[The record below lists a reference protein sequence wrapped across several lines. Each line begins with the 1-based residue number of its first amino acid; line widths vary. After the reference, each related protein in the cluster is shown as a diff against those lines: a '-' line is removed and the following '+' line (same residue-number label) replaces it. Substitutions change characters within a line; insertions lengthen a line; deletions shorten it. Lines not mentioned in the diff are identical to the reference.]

1 MVTIR
6 FHAFDFSCGLA
17 TLAPPPRP
25 IAASLR
31 HATIRVVT
39 AFGGVLG
46 VDVGSLGLGPTPVA
60 MLIVG
65 LVVALVGLV
74 VFGLFSLAGR
84 SLVDK
89 RWPANEP
96 LTPSEVLWGES
107 GGHVS
112 KTFPGLDPVMARDLT
127 QYMRTKK
134 VAPGEPV
141 VEAGDLATAFVMLK
155 SGSAEQVDASGAT
168 QVLKP
173 GATIGADDIIRR
185 NPYTVTVRAT
195 APTEVMLLDA
205 EDYLAGV
212 ALGMSD
218 DDDDYVVHVLGQ
230 YLESGPAAPPS
241 PPPMYAP
248 PTPTPSGPRKAWAAA
263 THAVRTPTSAFLLPA
278 GDTATRQ
285 LAAGTEVQMFET
297 LPGWAHVRTEDG
309 WVGWVAD
316 ADLGPFG

>member
-1 MVTIR
+1 MAVFQGVR
-6 FHAFDFSCGLA
+6 G
-17 TLAPPPRP
+17 
-25 IAASLR
+25 SL
-31 HATIRVVT
+31 
-39 AFGGVLG
+39 LG
-46 VDVGSLGLGPTPVA
+46 IDVGALGLGPTPVA
-60 MLIVG
+60 MLVVG
-65 LVVALVGLV
+65 LVLALIGV
-74 VFGLFSLAGR
+74 VVVGLFSLAGR
-84 SLVDK
+84 TVVDK

-155 SGSAEQVDASGAT
+155 SGSAEQIDASGAK
-168 QVLKP
+168 VALKP

-185 NPYTVTVRAT
+185 NPYSVTVRAT
-195 APTEVMLLDA
+195 APTEVMVLDA

-230 YLESGPAAPPS
+230 YLVDGPAAPAP

-248 PTPTPSGPRKAWAAA
+248 PGAPTPAAPVKAWPLS
-263 THAVRTPTSAFLLPA
+263 THVVRTPAAAFLLPA
-278 GDTATRQ
+278 GDRVIRE
-285 LAAGTEVQMFET
+285 LAPGTEVQVFET
-297 LPGWAHVRTEDG
+297 LPGWAHARTQDG
-309 WVGWVAD
+309 WVGWVSD
-316 ADLGPFG
+316 ADLAPH

>member
-1 MVTIR
+1 VG
-6 FHAFDFSCGLA
+6 F
-17 TLAPPPRP
+17 
-25 IAASLR
+25 
-31 HATIRVVT
+31 
-39 AFGGVLG
+39 
-46 VDVGSLGLGPTPVA
+46 DVGALGLGPTPVA
-60 MLIVG
+60 MLVVG
-65 LVVALVGLV
+65 VVLTLVAVLL
-74 VFGLFSLAGR
+74 FGLFSLVGR
-84 SLVDK
+84 SIVDK

-127 QYMRTKK
+127 QYMRTRK

-155 SGSAEQVDASGAT
+155 SGSAEQIDSSGAK

-195 APTEVMLLDA
+195 APSEVMVLDA

-230 YLESGPAAPPS
+230 YLVDGAAGAQP

-248 PTPTPSGPRKAWAAA
+248 PTPTVPAPPRRSWAAS
-263 THAVRTPTSAFLLPA
+263 THVVRGTTAAFLLPA
-278 GDTATRQ
+278 GDRVTRE
-285 LAAGTEVQMFET
+285 LAAGTEVQVFET

-316 ADLGPFG
+316 TDLAT